1 MKRYIFTIL
10 AIGTALLFA
19 ACTDELENKY
29 TTKHSGEDIVFGA
42 RATYELNE
50 DKKNAPHTRTVYT
63 GEFLGADGNAWQS
76 GAKFEGVKWIAN
88 DQVRIY
94 CPQAAG
100 HKTAD
105 YVVTLSGKEQ
115 NHVASLTRHPNYDG
129 ALQWGDT
136 NETHDFYAVYPAPS
150 MYEDG
155 PLAAEVLN
163 GQTELNGKIPSV
175 QPHLGCSEKEI
186 SIVVPA
192 HDGLPELTGTTKGTN
207 HILAPDMKYAYM
219 VARRSVIPAKTEDN
233 VYLNFVPVATAV
245 EITIQNL
252 ARNSSYP
259 NGQTLYLTNVLV
271 NSKTPI
277 SGEFKVDL
285 AEINEDGSAIEEKD
299 PFSNNVSIGKQI
311 SLPMFQEGVYG
322 DPIELK
328 FGDAV
333 TFTVFMLPTAEIDAL
348 DVVVQGLGGSKSGHL
363 SGIKIEKRKKTY
375 IKNLP
380 FVGKNLLPFTQS
392 EWMRFIENDVVV
404 KELSIPGAGG
414 AASGEKYALGQ
425 STELS
430 DVDRQQNL
438 TIEKLWEKGIRCFEF
453 ATDIPS
459 DGTSS
464 LGNQDVICNGK
475 SCGITLDAAIAEVT
489 DMLNAHDQEFA
500 MVILTYQTLG
510 GWGARK
516 PATYMSLLNTYWPTV
531 ANKLSAKCS
540 LGNYSSSATMSDSRG
555 KLFCIARPTSIYQDY
570 APTGSQVPDMT
581 TNTHWWGGTNTT
593 VSMKDASY
601 ESLKMPDPVNGII
614 VINGWGALKD
624 KWQQRG
630 YIESSYRQKNVPDGA
645 AKPGRP
651 FDVSTIYDHK
661 GGYLSGR
668 HNFDSHTINGK
679 TWYGDLPSDTY
690 SATPTANFEYTTS
703 VNSKAW
709 VQEWARV
716 SNYNDFYINTE
727 EDCDHWDASDGKLA
741 KVQCWNKTYD
751 EKVNNIKD
759 ALNKAI
765 TKEGNY
771 AVYIN
776 SLCGYFIDKNVPSS
790 FEPCRLTDYNVKNS
804 YFLSSGTA
812 QSGLQGNIQ
821 TFAYTINSMFY
832 DHLQDVTSGYVPGS
846 MGIIL
851 MDRVGE
857 VVDGND
863 AGNKIPGIIVA
874 NNFQH
879 EESATTLSLPRNEKG
894 LESGDELAAPA
905 QRGVANDNEVSIV
918 WE

>member
-475 SCGITLDAAIAEVT
+475 SCGITLDAAIAKVT

-570 APTGSQVPDMT
+570 APSGKQVPDMT
-581 TNTHWWGGTNTT
+581 TSNNWWGTSSTT
-593 VSMKDASY
+593 VTMKTVTYDD
-601 ESLKMPDPVNGII
+601 LKMPAPVDGIVI
-614 VINGWGALKD
+614 INGWGALKD

-630 YIESSYRQKNVPDGA
+630 YSSTSYRQNSDDGDG
-645 AKPGRP
+645 PGRP
-651 FDVSTIYDHK
+651 FDVSQIWDHK
-661 GGYLSGR
+661 GGFFNTN
-668 HNFDSHTINGK
+668 HNYDSHTINNK
-679 TWYGDLPSDTY
+679 TWYGNLPSQTY
-690 SATPTANFEYTTS
+690 VATNLDADFEYTTS
-703 VNSKAW
+703 VASKAW

-716 SNYNDFYINTE
+716 SDNAAFYINGE
-727 EDCDHWDASDGKLA
+727 GKCDCKLNGGNTA
-741 KVQCWNKTYD
+741 HVQCWNTTYN
-751 EKVNNIKD
+751 EKVGHIKD
-759 ALNKAI
+759 ALQKAI
-765 TKEGNY
+765 KKDGGY

-776 SLCGYFIDKNVPSS
+776 SLCGYFIDKDVAASY
-790 FEPCRLTDYNVKNS
+790 EPCRLTDYNASNS
-804 YFLSSGTA
+804 KFLSSGTP

-821 TFAYTINSMFY
+821 RFAYTINKMFY

-851 MDRVGE
+851 VDRVGE

-863 AGNKIPGIIVA
+863 AGDKIPGIIVA

>member
-175 QPHLGCSEKEI
+175 QPHLGCSEEEI

-192 HDGLPELTGTTKGTN
+192 HDGLPALTGTTKGTN

-252 ARNSSYP
+252 ARNNSYP

-271 NSKTPI
+271 NSTTPI

-285 AEINEDGSAIEEKD
+285 AEIDEDGSAIEEKD

-311 SLPMFQEGVYG
+311 SLPMFQQGVYG

-475 SCGITLDAAIAEVT
+475 SCGITLDEAINKVAAQ
-489 DMLNAHDQEFA
+489 LNAHKKEFA

-510 GWGARK
+510 GWNQRK
-516 PATYMSLLNTYWPTV
+516 PATYMSLLNKYWPTV
-531 ANKLSAKCS
+531 ASKLDEGCS
-540 LGNYSSSATMSDSRG
+540 LGDYSSSATMQNSRG
-555 KLFCIARPTSIYQDY
+555 KLFCIARPTSIHQDY
-570 APTGSQVPDMT
+570 GTQVVTPSSGWKWDSFSTET
-581 TNTHWWGGTNTT
+581 TYNPSTIELSSLGI
-593 VSMKDASY
+593 
-601 ESLKMPDPVNGII
+601 ESPVNGII
-614 VINGWGALKD
+614 VIHGWGALKD

-630 YIESSYRQKNVPDGA
+630 YTNTSYRQYSTDGDG
-645 AKPGRP
+645 PGRP
-651 FDVSTIYDHK
+651 FDVSTVYDHD
-661 GGYLSGR
+661 GSAGY
-668 HNFDSHTINGK
+668 HNNKDFETRTINGK
-679 TWYGDLPSDTY
+679 NWHGYFPKESY
-690 SATPTANFEYTTS
+690 TANNLVADFSYETS
-703 VNSKAW
+703 TGSTAW

-716 SNYNDFYINTE
+716 SQENLFITREEEKCVHLIINFGNK
-727 EDCDHWDASDGKLA
+727 S
-741 KVQCWNKTYD
+741 KVICWNDTYD
-751 EKVNNIKD
+751 EKVGHIKD
-759 ALNKAI
+759 ALQKAI
-765 TKEGNY
+765 KKDGGY

-776 SLCGYFIDKNVPSS
+776 SLCGYFIDRSIEQS
-790 FEPCRLTDYNVKNS
+790 YIPCVLTDFNASNS
-804 YFLSSGTA
+804 NKGLSSASQTA
-812 QSGLQGNIQ
+812 GLQGNIQ
-821 TFAYTINSMFY
+821 RFAYTINSMFY

-857 VVDGND
+857 VVDDND

-879 EESATTLSLPRNEKG
+879 EESATTLSLPRNENG